1 MHCAV
6 LLMLRAIA
14 EFEPAAAVLVGWPLA
29 LPPSLLQRFAEHVN
43 VIVVLDEAELPAA
56 RAQLS
61 ATVPNHRL
69 VLVPHPRPAG
79 STRGADDRWRRTS
92 TR

>member
-1 MHCAV
+1 
-6 LLMLRAIA
+6 MLRAIA

-56 RAQLS
+56 RALAMNEALRAAVDGGCS
-61 ATVPNHRL
+61 REARARGIAAECSRL
-69 VLVPHPRPAG
+69 RVR
-79 STRGADDRWRRTS
+79 
-92 TR
+92 